1 VKHLFIAMGTA
12 LVVSASMVAP
22 AGATELDLNGRA
34 FAGPDGTLYVG
45 HNGTRQPLQLAAATD
60 EQLANIPLV
69 NDPAVVRLDSDPRV
83 TGVYSWWGT
92 GDPLRADAAL
102 QGQALRLNGS
112 LYVYRDS
119 VLYRIELADVPAEQ
133 FGALPLAAGGVDR

>member
-34 FAGPDGTLYVG
+34 FAGPDGTLCVG

-83 TGVYSWWGT
+83 TRV
-92 GDPLRADAAL
+92 
-102 QGQALRLNGS
+102 GS
-112 LYVYRDS
+112 LYSDAFPS
-119 VLYRIELADVPAEQ
+119 GCPAIAE
-133 FGALPLAAGGVDR
+133 PRGGEDESKYCARQSG